1 MAGSWWDCFQAKRKT
16 SPIQRTVLTL
26 IRGFERP
33 ISGKIPRVPQGL
45 PMYLSGTQT
54 RLMSQIMQVLA
65 EPHQE
70 HEIRQQVGEL
80 IMQLMQAQFYASFVW
95 NADSNAFMDTVQIN
109 MDPSNIA
116 DYEAYYQFNDPITHT
131 MQRYQVAVKA
141 SDVLPQRELMNTEF
155 FNDFLA
161 KDGLHWGVNLYAWHK
176 GHNIGDMRIWR
187 DKRRDNF
194 SEDEMRLLD
203 MILPAFTASLSR
215 ARAMDKPSSVLTNTN
230 LSPREL
236 QVAQSASLG
245 LGDKEIARQLGIS
258 PATVRTHMDNAFK
271 KLGINNRS
279 VLARTLGLH

>member
-1 MAGSWWDCFQAKRKT
+1 
-16 SPIQRTVLTL
+16 
-26 IRGFERP
+26 
-33 ISGKIPRVPQGL
+33 
-45 PMYLSGTQT
+45 MYLSGTQT

-95 NADSNAFMDTVQIN
+95 NADCNAFMDTVQIN

-116 DYEAYYQFNDPITHT
+116 DYEAYYQFNDPITPS
-131 MQRYQVAVKA
+131 MQRYQVAVRA
-141 SDVLPQRELMNTEF
+141 SDVLPQHELMQTEF

-161 KDGLHWGVNLYAWHK
+161 KDGLHWGVNLYAWHR

-187 DKRRDNF
+187 DKRRENF
-194 SEDEMRLLD
+194 TDDEMRLLD

-236 QVAQSASLG
+236 QVAQSASTG

-258 PATVRTHMDNAFK
+258 PATVRTHLDNAFK

-279 VLARTLGLH
+279 VLARSLGLH

>member
-1 MAGSWWDCFQAKRKT
+1 
-16 SPIQRTVLTL
+16 
-26 IRGFERP
+26 
-33 ISGKIPRVPQGL
+33 
-45 PMYLSGTQT
+45 MYLSGTQT

-95 NADSNAFMDTVQIN
+95 HPDSNSFKDTVQIN
-109 MDPSNIA
+109 MDPGNIA
-116 DYEAYYQFNDPITHT
+116 DYEAYYQFNDPITPT
-131 MQRYQVAVKA
+131 MQRYQVAVRA
-141 SDVLPQRELMNTEF
+141 SDVLPQRDLMQTEF

-161 KDGLHWGVNLYAWHK
+161 KDGLHWGVNLYAWHQ

-187 DKRRDNF
+187 DKRRDNYT
-194 SEDEMRLLD
+194 EDEMRLLD
-203 MILPAFTASLSR
+203 MILPAFTASLYR
-215 ARAMDKPSSVLTNTN
+215 ARSLDKPVAVTLNIS

-236 QVAQSASLG
+236 QVAKSASMG

-258 PATVRTHMDNAFK
+258 PATVRTHLDNAFK

>member
-1 MAGSWWDCFQAKRKT
+1 MA

-26 IRGFERP
+26 SRGFERP

-131 MQRYQVAVKA
+131 MQRYQVAVRA

-215 ARAMDKPSSVLTNTN
+215 ARGMDKPSAVVTNTH